1 MLCDLF
7 LFKLDVQNYIKNM
20 HPRLFIFLLMI
31 CSNMIVNAQTHV
43 ASFFSD
49 GMILQQ
55 QKSINIWGID
65 SAGTKIHVVSSWGE
79 TSQATTSTNGKWKL
93 QLTTP
98 TAGGPHAI
106 TIKGSSIV
114 TINDVLI
121 GEVWVCSG
129 QSNMQIPLSGG
140 LDGNFI
146 EGGLDAIVNSK
157 NDRIRFF
164 TVKQN
169 TSLKPLDNVKGRW
182 EKAAPS
188 TSGSFSAVGYFFAQ
202 QLEMVLDVPI
212 GIVVTAWGSS
222 TAEAWSDD
230 KTLHDLGITIP
241 NEIAEMPQKTPTV
254 LYNAMMHPLIGY
266 GVKGVLWYQGEA
278 NRRNA
283 NEYEKIVNTM
293 VTSWREQWNIG
304 DFPFYFA
311 QIAPFNYGKNNSAFL
326 REAQLKSSQNL
337 QNAEMVVTLDVGDCT
352 QIHPSKK
359 REVGKRLSYLAIA
372 KDYGISGYDF
382 KSPTLTNYFI
392 EKQEIILTFSNRIQ
406 LNRNVGTSENFE
418 IAGTD
423 MIFYPAN
430 AVMKSPYHKDQK
442 VRVFSEKVTDPKAVR
457 YGFKNCVIP
466 TLFGRNG
473 LPVSSFRTDNLN
485 ANE

>member
-7 LFKLDVQNYIKNM
+7 LFKLYVQNYIKNM

-55 QKSINIWGID
+55 KKSINIWGID

-169 TSLKPLDNVKGRW
+169 TSLKPLDNLKGRW

-202 QLEMVLDVPI
+202 QLEKVLDVPI

-230 KTLHDLGITIP
+230 KTLNDLGITIP
-241 NEIAEMPQKTPTV
+241 HEIAEMPQKTPTV

-266 GVKGVLWYQGEA
+266 GIKGVLWYQGEA

-359 REVGKRLSYLAIA
+359 REVGKRLSYIALA

-406 LNRNVGTSENFE
+406 LNRNVGNSENFE

-442 VRVFSEKVTDPKAVR
+442 VRVFSEKVPNPKAVR

>member
-20 HPRLFIFLLMI
+20 HPRLFIFLLII

-55 QKSINIWGID
+55 KKSINIWGID

-202 QLEMVLDVPI
+202 QLEKVLDVPI

-230 KTLHDLGITIP
+230 KTLNDLGITIP

-266 GVKGVLWYQGEA
+266 GIKGVLWYQGEA

-304 DFPFYFA
+304 DFSFYFA

-359 REVGKRLSYLAIA
+359 REVGKRLSYIALA

-382 KSPTLTNYFI
+382 KSPTLTNFFI

-442 VRVFSEKVTDPKAVR
+442 VRVFSEKVPNPKAVR

>member
-7 LFKLDVQNYIKNM
+7 LFKLYVQNYIKNM

-55 QKSINIWGID
+55 KKSINIWGID

-146 EGGLDAIVNSK
+146 EDGLDAIVNSK

-202 QLEMVLDVPI
+202 QLEKVLDVPI

-230 KTLHDLGITIP
+230 KTLHDLGIIIP

-266 GVKGVLWYQGEA
+266 GIKGVLWYQGEA

-359 REVGKRLSYLAIA
+359 REVGKRLSYIALA

-418 IAGTD
+418 IAGSD

-430 AVMKSPYHKDQK
+430 AVIKSPYHKDQK
-442 VRVFSEKVTDPKAVR
+442 VRVFSEKVPNPKAVR

>member
-1 MLCDLF
+1 MHKKALLF
-7 LFKLDVQNYIKNM
+7 L
-20 HPRLFIFLLMI
+20 LLI
-31 CSNMIVNAQTHV
+31 YSSLVTTAQTRV
-43 ASFFSD
+43 GTVFGD
-49 GMILQQ
+49 GMVLQQ
-55 QKSINIWGID
+55 QKDVYLWGKDNIG
-65 SAGTKIHVVSSWGE
+65 AKIYVVSSWGE
-79 TSQATTSTNGKWKL
+79 TSQTTTSTNGKWKL

-98 TAGGPHAI
+98 TAGGPHTI
-106 TIKGSSIV
+106 TIKGSSTV
-114 TINDVLI
+114 TIDDVLI

-129 QSNMQIPLSGG
+129 QSNMQIPLRGG

-169 TSLKPLDNVKGRW
+169 TSLKPLDNVKGSW

-188 TSGSFSAVGYFFAQ
+188 TAGSFSAVGYFFAQ
-202 QLEMVLDVPI
+202 QLEKVLDIPI
-212 GIVVTAWGSS
+212 GIVVAAWGSS
-222 TAEAWSDD
+222 TAEAWSDV

-241 NEIAEMPQKTPTV
+241 NEIAEVPQITPRG

-266 GVKGVLWYQGEA
+266 GIKGVLWYQGEA
-278 NRRNA
+278 NRPNA
-283 NEYEKIVNTM
+283 NKYEKIVNAM

-304 DFPFYFA
+304 DFPFYYA

-326 REAQLKSSQNL
+326 REAQLKISQSL

-359 REVGKRLSYLAIA
+359 REVGKRLSYVALA

-392 EKQEIILTFSNRIQ
+392 EEQEIILTFSNRVH
-406 LNRNVGTSENFE
+406 LNKNVDPSENFE

-423 MIFYPAN
+423 MVFYPAN
-430 AVMKSPYHKDQK
+430 AAMTSPYHKDQK
-442 VRVFSEKVTDPKAVR
+442 IRVFSEKVPHPKAVR
-457 YGFKNCVIP
+457 YGFKNCVLP

-485 ANE
+485 SNE

>member
-55 QKSINIWGID
+55 KKSINIWGID
-65 SAGTKIHVVSSWGE
+65 LAGTKIHVVSSWGE

-202 QLEMVLDVPI
+202 QLEKVLDVPI

-266 GVKGVLWYQGEA
+266 GIKGVLWYQGEA

-304 DFPFYFA
+304 DFSFYFA

-359 REVGKRLSYLAIA
+359 REVGKRLSYIALA

-382 KSPTLTNYFI
+382 KSPTLTNFFI

-442 VRVFSEKVTDPKAVR
+442 VRVFSEKVPNPKAVR

>member
-55 QKSINIWGID
+55 KKSINIWGID

-202 QLEMVLDVPI
+202 QLEKVLDVPI

-230 KTLHDLGITIP
+230 KTLNDLGITIP

-359 REVGKRLSYLAIA
+359 REVGKRLSYIALA

-442 VRVFSEKVTDPKAVR
+442 LRVFSEKVPNPKAVR

-473 LPVSSFRTDNLN
+473 LPISSFRTDNLN

>member
-55 QKSINIWGID
+55 KKSINIWGID

-114 TINDVLI
+114 KINDILI

-146 EGGLDAIVNSK
+146 EDGLDAIVNSK

-202 QLEMVLDVPI
+202 QLEKVLDVPI

-230 KTLHDLGITIP
+230 KTLNDLGITIP

-266 GVKGVLWYQGEA
+266 GIKGVLWYQGEA

-359 REVGKRLSYLAIA
+359 REVGKRLSYIALA

-442 VRVFSEKVTDPKAVR
+442 VRVFSEKVPNPKAVR

>member
-1 MLCDLF
+1 M
-7 LFKLDVQNYIKNM
+7 DVKI
-20 HPRLFIFLLMI
+20 LLLLI
-31 CSNMIVNAQTHV
+31 CFSLVTKAQTTV
-43 ASFFSD
+43 GTVFGD
-49 GMILQQ
+49 GMVLQQ
-55 QKSINIWGID
+55 QKDIYLWGTDNVDAKIN
-65 SAGTKIHVVSSWGE
+65 VVSSWGE
-79 TSQATTSTNGKWKL
+79 TAKTTTSKNGKWKM

-98 TAGGPHAI
+98 NAGGPHTI
-106 TIKGSSIV
+106 TIKGSSTV
-114 TINDVLI
+114 TIDDVLI
-121 GEVWVCSG
+121 GEVWVISG
-129 QSNMQIPLSGG
+129 QSNMQLPLKGG

-169 TSLKPLDNVKGRW
+169 ASLKPMDNVNGRW

-202 QLEMVLDVPI
+202 QLEKVLDVPI
-212 GIVVTAWGSS
+212 GIIVTAWGAS
-222 TAEAWSDD
+222 TAEAWTDSS
-230 KTLHDLGITIP
+230 TLNDLGLGS
-241 NEIAEMPQKTPTV
+241 AEKMAKMKQQTPSV
-254 LYNAMMHPLIGY
+254 LYNALIHPLIGY
-266 GVKGVLWYQGEA
+266 GIKGVLWYQGEA
-278 NRRNA
+278 NRPNA
-283 NEYEKIVNTM
+283 NEYEKIVNAM
-293 VTSWREQWNIG
+293 VTSWRKQWNIG
-304 DFPFYFA
+304 DFPFYYV

-326 REAQLKSSQNL
+326 REAQLKSSQSL

-359 REVGKRLSYLAIA
+359 REVGKRLSYVALA

-392 EKQEIILTFSNRIQ
+392 EEQEIILTFSNRVH
-406 LNRNVGTSENFE
+406 LNKNVDPSENFE

-423 MIFYPAN
+423 MVFYPAN
-430 AVMKSPYHKDQK
+430 AAMTSPYHKDQK
-442 VRVFSEKVTDPKAVR
+442 IRVFSEKVPHPKAVR
-457 YGFKNCVIP
+457 YGFKNCVLP

-485 ANE
+485 VNE

>member
-1 MLCDLF
+1 MR
-7 LFKLDVQNYIKNM
+7 
-20 HPRLFIFLLMI
+20 PRLFIFLVLI
-31 CSNMIVNAQTHV
+31 CSNTIVNAQTNV

-79 TSQATTSTNGKWKL
+79 TSQTTTSTNGKWKL
-93 QLTTP
+93 QLSTP
-98 TAGGPHAI
+98 VAGGPHSI
-106 TIKGSSIV
+106 TIKGSSTII
-114 TINDVLI
+114 INDVLI
-121 GEVWVCSG
+121 GEVWICSG
-129 QSNMQIPLSGG
+129 QSNMQLPLKGG

-164 TVKQN
+164 NVKQN
-169 TSLKPLDNVKGRW
+169 ASLKPLDNVNGRW
-182 EKAAPS
+182 EKANPS
-188 TSGSFSAVGYFFAQ
+188 TSGSFSAVGYFFAHQ
-202 QLEMVLDVPI
+202 IEKVLEVPV
-212 GIVVTAWGSS
+212 GIIVTAWGASS
-222 TAEAWSDD
+222 AEAWTDSS
-230 KTLHDLGITIP
+230 TLNDLGFEFP
-241 NEIAEMPQKTPTV
+241 EKMAKMKQQTPSV
-254 LYNAMMHPLIGY
+254 LYNTMIHPLIGY
-266 GVKGVLWYQGEA
+266 GIKGVLWYQGEA

-283 NEYEKIVNTM
+283 NEYEKIVNAM
-293 VTSWREQWNIG
+293 VSSWREQWNIG
-304 DFPFYFA
+304 DFPFYYA

-326 REAQLKSSQNL
+326 REAQLKSSQSL

-359 REVGKRLSYLAIA
+359 REVGKRLSYVALA

-392 EKQEIILTFSNRIQ
+392 EDQEIVLTFSSRIQ
-406 LNRNVGTSENFE
+406 LNKNVDTSENFE

-423 MIFYPAN
+423 MVFYPAN
-430 AVMKSPYHKDQK
+430 AAMTSPYHKDQK
-442 VRVFSEKVTDPKAVR
+442 IRVFSEKVPHPKAVR
-457 YGFKNCVIP
+457 YGFKNCVLP

-485 ANE
+485 SNE

>member
-55 QKSINIWGID
+55 KKSINIWGID

-266 GVKGVLWYQGEA
+266 GIKGVLWYQGEA

-359 REVGKRLSYLAIA
+359 REVGKRLSYIALA

-442 VRVFSEKVTDPKAVR
+442 LRVFSEKVPNPKAVR

-473 LPVSSFRTDNLN
+473 LPISSFRTDNLN

>member
-1 MLCDLF
+1 MRA
-7 LFKLDVQNYIKNM
+7 
-20 HPRLFIFLLMI
+20 RLFIFLVLI
-31 CSNMIVNAQTHV
+31 CSNMIVNAQTNV
-43 ASFFSD
+43 SSFFSD

-55 QKSINIWGID
+55 QKSINFWGID
-65 SAGTKIHVVSSWGE
+65 SAGTKIHVESSWGE
-79 TSQATTSTNGKWKL
+79 TPQTTTSTNGKWKL

-98 TAGGPHAI
+98 TAGGPHNI
-106 TIKGSSIV
+106 TIKGSSTV

-129 QSNMQIPLSGG
+129 QSNMQIPLRGG

-169 TSLKPLDNVKGRW
+169 TSVKPLDNVKGRW

-202 QLEMVLDVPI
+202 QLEKVLDVPI
-212 GIVVTAWGSS
+212 GIVVTAWGASSVEAWTDSS
-222 TAEAWSDD
+222 T
-230 KTLHDLGITIP
+230 LNDLGLGS
-241 NEIAEMPQKTPTV
+241 AEKLVKMKQQSPSV

-266 GVKGVLWYQGEA
+266 GIKGVLWYQGET
-278 NRRNA
+278 NRSNFS
-283 NEYEKIVNTM
+283 EYEKIVNAM
-293 VTSWREQWNIG
+293 VTSWRDQWNIG
-304 DFPFYFA
+304 DFPFYYA

-326 REAQLKSSQNL
+326 REAQLMSSQSL

-359 REVGKRLSYLAIA
+359 REVGKRLSYIALA

-392 EKQEIILTFSNRIQ
+392 EDQEIILTFSNRVH
-406 LNRNVGTSENFE
+406 LNKNVDPSENFE

-423 MIFYPAN
+423 MVFYPAN
-430 AVMKSPYHKDQK
+430 AVMTSPYHKDQK
-442 VRVFSEKVTDPKAVR
+442 VRVFSEKVPHPKAVR
-457 YGFKNCVIP
+457 YGFKNCVLP

-485 ANE
+485 VNE

>member
-129 QSNMQIPLSGG
+129 QSNMQIPLRGG

-202 QLEMVLDVPI
+202 QLEKVLDVPI

-266 GVKGVLWYQGEA
+266 GIKGVLWYQGEA

-304 DFPFYFA
+304 DFPFYYA

-359 REVGKRLSYLAIA
+359 REVGKRLSYIALA

-406 LNRNVGTSENFE
+406 LNRNVGSSENFE

-442 VRVFSEKVTDPKAVR
+442 VRVFSEKVPRPKAVR

>member
-1 MLCDLF
+1 MHKKALLF
-7 LFKLDVQNYIKNM
+7 L
-20 HPRLFIFLLMI
+20 LLI
-31 CSNMIVNAQTHV
+31 YSSLVTTAQTRV
-43 ASFFSD
+43 GTVFGD
-49 GMILQQ
+49 GMVLQQ
-55 QKSINIWGID
+55 QKDVYLWGKDNIG
-65 SAGTKIHVVSSWGE
+65 AKIYVVSSWGE
-79 TSQATTSTNGKWKL
+79 TSQTTTSTNGKWKL

-98 TAGGPHAI
+98 TAGGPHTI
-106 TIKGSSIV
+106 TIKGSSTV
-114 TINDVLI
+114 TIDDVLI

-129 QSNMQIPLSGG
+129 QSNMQIPLRGG

-169 TSLKPLDNVKGRW
+169 TSLKPLDNVKGSW

-188 TSGSFSAVGYFFAQ
+188 TAGSFSAVGYFFAQ
-202 QLEMVLDVPI
+202 QLEKVLDVPI

-222 TAEAWSDD
+222 TAEAWSDV

-241 NEIAEMPQKTPTV
+241 NEIAEVPQITPRG

-266 GVKGVLWYQGEA
+266 GIKGVLWYQGEA
-278 NRRNA
+278 NRPNA
-283 NEYEKIVNTM
+283 NEYEKIVNAM

-304 DFPFYFA
+304 DFPFYYA
-311 QIAPFNYGKNNSAFL
+311 QIAPFNYGKNNAAFL
-326 REAQLKSSQNL
+326 REAQLKSSQSL

-359 REVGKRLSYLAIA
+359 REVGKRLSYVALA

-392 EKQEIILTFSNRIQ
+392 EDQEIVLAFSSRIQ
-406 LNRNVGTSENFE
+406 LNRNVDPAENFE
-418 IAGTD
+418 IAGAD
-423 MIFYPAN
+423 MVFYPAK
-430 AVMKSPYHKDQK
+430 AVMTSPYHKDQK
-442 VRVFSEKVTDPKAVR
+442 IRVFSEKVPHPKAVR
-457 YGFKNCVIP
+457 YGFKNCVLP
-466 TLFGRNG
+466 TIFGRNG

-485 ANE
+485 SNE

>member
-1 MLCDLF
+1 M
-7 LFKLDVQNYIKNM
+7 DVKI
-20 HPRLFIFLLMI
+20 LLLLI
-31 CSNMIVNAQTHV
+31 CFSLVTKAQTTV
-43 ASFFSD
+43 GTVFGD
-49 GMILQQ
+49 GMVLQQ
-55 QKSINIWGID
+55 QKDIYLWGTD
-65 SAGTKIHVVSSWGE
+65 NVGTKIIVVSSWGE
-79 TSQATTSTNGKWKL
+79 TTQTTTSKNGKWKL
-93 QLTTP
+93 RLSTP
-98 TAGGPHAI
+98 NAGGPHTI
-106 TIKGSSIV
+106 TIKGSSTV
-114 TINDVLI
+114 TIDDVLI
-121 GEVWVCSG
+121 GEVWVISG
-129 QSNMQIPLSGG
+129 QSNMQLPLKGG

-202 QLEMVLDVPI
+202 QLEKVLDVQI

-266 GVKGVLWYQGEA
+266 GIKGVLWYQGEA

-304 DFPFYFA
+304 DFPFYYA

-337 QNAEMVVTLDVGDCT
+337 KNAEMVVTLDVGDCT

-359 REVGKRLSYLAIA
+359 REVGKRLSYIALA

-392 EKQEIILTFSNRIQ
+392 EKHEIILTFSNRIK
-406 LNRNVGTSENFE
+406 LNRNVGISENFE

-442 VRVFSEKVTDPKAVR
+442 VSVFSEKVPHPKAVR

>member
-1 MLCDLF
+1 M
-7 LFKLDVQNYIKNM
+7 DVKI
-20 HPRLFIFLLMI
+20 LLLLI
-31 CSNMIVNAQTHV
+31 CFSLVTKAQTTV
-43 ASFFSD
+43 GTVFGD
-49 GMILQQ
+49 GMVLQQ
-55 QKSINIWGID
+55 QKDIYLWGTD
-65 SAGTKIHVVSSWGE
+65 NVGTKIIVVSSWGE
-79 TSQATTSTNGKWKL
+79 TTQTTTSKNGKWKL
-93 QLTTP
+93 RLSTP
-98 TAGGPHAI
+98 NAGGPHTI
-106 TIKGSSIV
+106 TIKGSSTV
-114 TINDVLI
+114 TIDDVLI
-121 GEVWVCSG
+121 GEVWVISG
-129 QSNMQIPLSGG
+129 QSNMQLPLKGG

-169 TSLKPLDNVKGRW
+169 VSLKPMDNVKGRW

-202 QLEMVLDVPI
+202 QLEKVLDVPI

-266 GVKGVLWYQGEA
+266 GIKGVLWYQGEA

-304 DFPFYFA
+304 DFPFYYA

-337 QNAEMVVTLDVGDCT
+337 KNAEMVVTLDVGDCT

-359 REVGKRLSYLAIA
+359 REVGKRLSYIALA

-392 EKQEIILTFSNRIQ
+392 EKHEIILTFSNRIK
-406 LNRNVGTSENFE
+406 LNRNVGISENFE

-442 VRVFSEKVTDPKAVR
+442 VSVFSEKVPHPKAVR

>member
-1 MLCDLF
+1 
-7 LFKLDVQNYIKNM
+7 
-20 HPRLFIFLLMI
+20 
-31 CSNMIVNAQTHV
+31 
-43 ASFFSD
+43 
-49 GMILQQ
+49 
-55 QKSINIWGID
+55 
-65 SAGTKIHVVSSWGE
+65 
-79 TSQATTSTNGKWKL
+79 
-93 QLTTP
+93 
-98 TAGGPHAI
+98 
-106 TIKGSSIV
+106 
-114 TINDVLI
+114 
-121 GEVWVCSG
+121 
-129 QSNMQIPLSGG
+129 MQIPLSGG

-202 QLEMVLDVPI
+202 QLEKVLDVPI

-230 KTLHDLGITIP
+230 KTLNDLGITIP

-266 GVKGVLWYQGEA
+266 GIKGVLWYQGEA

-359 REVGKRLSYLAIA
+359 REVGKRLSYIALA

-430 AVMKSPYHKDQK
+430 AFIKSPYHKDQK
-442 VRVFSEKVTDPKAVR
+442 VRVFSEKVPDPKAVR

>member
-55 QKSINIWGID
+55 KKSINIWGID

-202 QLEMVLDVPI
+202 QLEKVLDVPI

-230 KTLHDLGITIP
+230 KTLNDLGITIP

-266 GVKGVLWYQGEA
+266 GIKGVLWYQGEA

-359 REVGKRLSYLAIA
+359 REVGKRLSYIALA

-442 VRVFSEKVTDPKAVR
+442 LRVFSEKVPNPKAVR

-473 LPVSSFRTDNLN
+473 LPISSFRTDILN

>member
-1 MLCDLF
+1 MHKKALLF
-7 LFKLDVQNYIKNM
+7 L
-20 HPRLFIFLLMI
+20 LLI
-31 CSNMIVNAQTHV
+31 YSSLVTTAQTRV
-43 ASFFSD
+43 GTVFGD
-49 GMILQQ
+49 GMVLQQ
-55 QKSINIWGID
+55 QKDVYLWGKDNIG
-65 SAGTKIHVVSSWGE
+65 AKIYVVSSWGE
-79 TSQATTSTNGKWKL
+79 TSQTTTSTNGKWKL

-98 TAGGPHAI
+98 TAGGPHTI
-106 TIKGSSIV
+106 TIKGSSTV
-114 TINDVLI
+114 TIDDVLI
-121 GEVWVCSG
+121 GEVWVCAG
-129 QSNMQIPLSGG
+129 QSNMQIPLRGG

-146 EGGLDAIVNSK
+146 EGGLDAIVKKK

-169 TSLKPLDNVKGRW
+169 TSLKPLDNVKGSW

-188 TSGSFSAVGYFFAQ
+188 TAGSFSAVGYFFAQ
-202 QLEMVLDVPI
+202 QLEKVLDIPI
-212 GIVVTAWGSS
+212 GIVVAAWGSS
-222 TAEAWSDD
+222 TAEAWSDV

-241 NEIAEMPQKTPTV
+241 NEIAEVPQITPRG

-266 GVKGVLWYQGEA
+266 GIKGVLWYQGEA
-278 NRRNA
+278 NRPNA

-304 DFPFYFA
+304 DFPFYYA
-311 QIAPFNYGKNNSAFL
+311 QIAPFNYGKNNAAFL
-326 REAQLKSSQNL
+326 REAQLKSSQSL

-359 REVGKRLSYLAIA
+359 REVGKRLSYIALA

-382 KSPTLTNYFI
+382 KSPTLTHYFI
-392 EKQEIILTFSNRIQ
+392 EDHEIILTFSSRIQ
-406 LNRNVGTSENFE
+406 LNRNVDPAKNFE
-418 IAGTD
+418 IAGAD
-423 MIFYPAN
+423 MVFYPAK
-430 AVMKSPYHKDQK
+430 AVMTSPYHKDQK
-442 VRVFSEKVTDPKAVR
+442 VRVFSEKVPHPKAVR

-485 ANE
+485 VNE

>member
-1 MLCDLF
+1 
-7 LFKLDVQNYIKNM
+7 M
-20 HPRLFIFLLMI
+20 HPRLFIFLVMI

-129 QSNMQIPLSGG
+129 QSNMQIPLKGG

-164 TVKQN
+164 NVKQN

-182 EKAAPS
+182 EKAAPL
-188 TSGSFSAVGYFFAQ
+188 TSGSFSAVGYFFAL
-202 QLEMVLDVPI
+202 QLEKVLDVPI

-222 TAEAWSDD
+222 TAEAFARRAIWLS
-230 KTLHDLGITIP
+230 TI
-241 NEIAEMPQKTPTV
+241 A
-254 LYNAMMHPLIGY
+254 
-266 GVKGVLWYQGEA
+266 
-278 NRRNA
+278 
-283 NEYEKIVNTM
+283 
-293 VTSWREQWNIG
+293 
-304 DFPFYFA
+304 
-311 QIAPFNYGKNNSAFL
+311 
-326 REAQLKSSQNL
+326 
-337 QNAEMVVTLDVGDCT
+337 
-352 QIHPSKK
+352 
-359 REVGKRLSYLAIA
+359 
-372 KDYGISGYDF
+372 
-382 KSPTLTNYFI
+382 
-392 EKQEIILTFSNRIQ
+392 
-406 LNRNVGTSENFE
+406 
-418 IAGTD
+418 
-423 MIFYPAN
+423 
-430 AVMKSPYHKDQK
+430 
-442 VRVFSEKVTDPKAVR
+442 
-457 YGFKNCVIP
+457 
-466 TLFGRNG
+466 
-473 LPVSSFRTDNLN
+473 
-485 ANE
+485 

>member
-55 QKSINIWGID
+55 KKSINIWGID

-202 QLEMVLDVPI
+202 QLEKVLDVPI

-230 KTLHDLGITIP
+230 KTLNDLGITIP

-266 GVKGVLWYQGEA
+266 GIKGVLWYQGEA

-359 REVGKRLSYLAIA
+359 REVGKRLSYIALA

-442 VRVFSEKVTDPKAVR
+442 LRVFSEKVPNPKAVR

-473 LPVSSFRTDNLN
+473 LPISSFRTDNLN

>member
-55 QKSINIWGID
+55 KKSINIWGID

-202 QLEMVLDVPI
+202 QLEKVLDVPI

-222 TAEAWSDD
+222 TAEAWSDY

-266 GVKGVLWYQGEA
+266 GIKGVLWYQGEA

-304 DFPFYFA
+304 DFPFYYA

-359 REVGKRLSYLAIA
+359 REVGKRLSYIALA

-442 VRVFSEKVTDPKAVR
+442 LRVFSEKVPNPKAVR

>member
-55 QKSINIWGID
+55 KKSINIWGID

-129 QSNMQIPLSGG
+129 QSNMQIPLRGG

-230 KTLHDLGITIP
+230 KTLNDLGITIP

-266 GVKGVLWYQGEA
+266 GIKGVLWYQGEA

-293 VTSWREQWNIG
+293 VNSWREQWNIG
-304 DFPFYFA
+304 DFPFYYA

-326 REAQLKSSQNL
+326 REAQLKSSQSL

-359 REVGKRLSYLAIA
+359 REVGKRLSYIALA

-442 VRVFSEKVTDPKAVR
+442 VRVFSEKVPNPKAVR

>member
-1 MLCDLF
+1 
-7 LFKLDVQNYIKNM
+7 M
-20 HPRLFIFLLMI
+20 HPRLFIFLVMI

-65 SAGTKIHVVSSWGE
+65 SAGTKIHVLSSWGE

-129 QSNMQIPLSGG
+129 QSNMQVPLSCG

-146 EGGLDAIVNSK
+146 KGGLDAIVNSK

-169 TSLKPLDNVKGRW
+169 SSLKPLDNVKGRW

-202 QLEMVLDVPI
+202 QLEKVLDVPI
-212 GIVVTAWGSS
+212 GIVVAAWGSS

-254 LYNAMMHPLIGY
+254 LYNAMMQPLIGY
-266 GVKGVLWYQGEA
+266 GIKGVLWYQGEA

-304 DFPFYFA
+304 DFPFYYA

-406 LNRNVGTSENFE
+406 LNRNVGISENFE

-430 AVMKSPYHKDQK
+430 AVMKSPYDKNQK
-442 VRVFSEKVTDPKAVR
+442 VRVFSEKVLHPKAVR
-457 YGFKNCVIP
+457 YGFKNCVTP

>member
-1 MLCDLF
+1 
-7 LFKLDVQNYIKNM
+7 M
-20 HPRLFIFLLMI
+20 HPRLFIFLVMI

-202 QLEMVLDVPI
+202 QLEKVLDVPI

-230 KTLHDLGITIP
+230 KTLNDLGIIIP

-266 GVKGVLWYQGEA
+266 GIKGVLWYQGEA

-304 DFPFYFA
+304 DFPFYYA

-359 REVGKRLSYLAIA
+359 REVGKRLSYIALA
-372 KDYGISGYDF
+372 KNYGISGYDF
-382 KSPTLTNYFI
+382 KSPTLTNYSI

-442 VRVFSEKVTDPKAVR
+442 VRVFSEKVPNPKAVR
-457 YGFKNCVIP
+457 YGFKNCLIP

>member
-55 QKSINIWGID
+55 KKSINIWGID

-230 KTLHDLGITIP
+230 KTLNDLGITIP

-266 GVKGVLWYQGEA
+266 GIKGVLWYQGEA

-304 DFPFYFA
+304 DFPFYYA

-359 REVGKRLSYLAIA
+359 REVGKRLSYIALA

-442 VRVFSEKVTDPKAVR
+442 LRVFSEKVPNPKAVR

-473 LPVSSFRTDNLN
+473 LPISSFRTDNLN

>member
-164 TVKQN
+164 NVKQN

-202 QLEMVLDVPI
+202 QLEKVLDVPI

-230 KTLHDLGITIP
+230 KTLNDLGITIP

-266 GVKGVLWYQGEA
+266 GIKGVLWYQGEA
-278 NRRNA
+278 NRHNA

-304 DFPFYFA
+304 DFPFYYA

-359 REVGKRLSYLAIA
+359 REVGKRLSYIALA

-392 EKQEIILTFSNRIQ
+392 DKQEIILTFSNRIQ
-406 LNRNVGTSENFE
+406 LNRNVDTSENFE

-442 VRVFSEKVTDPKAVR
+442 VRVFSEKVPNPKAVR

-473 LPVSSFRTDNLN
+473 LPISSFRTDILN

>member
-7 LFKLDVQNYIKNM
+7 LFKLYVQNYIKNM

-129 QSNMQIPLSGG
+129 QSNMQIPLRGG

-169 TSLKPLDNVKGRW
+169 TSVKPLDNVKGRW

-202 QLEMVLDVPI
+202 QLEKVLDVPI

-266 GVKGVLWYQGEA
+266 GIKGVLWYQGET
-278 NRRNA
+278 NRSNFS
-283 NEYEKIVNTM
+283 EYEKIVNTM
-293 VTSWREQWNIG
+293 VTSWRDQWNIG
-304 DFPFYFA
+304 DFPFYYA

-359 REVGKRLSYLAIA
+359 REVGKRLSYIALA

-442 VRVFSEKVTDPKAVR
+442 VRVFSEKVPNPKAVR

>member
-55 QKSINIWGID
+55 KKSINIWGID
-65 SAGTKIHVVSSWGE
+65 LAGTKIHVVSSWGE

-202 QLEMVLDVPI
+202 QLEKVLDVPI

-230 KTLHDLGITIP
+230 KTLNDLGITIP

-266 GVKGVLWYQGEA
+266 GIKGVLWYQGEA

-304 DFPFYFA
+304 DFSFYFA

-359 REVGKRLSYLAIA
+359 REVGKRLSYIALA

-382 KSPTLTNYFI
+382 KSPTLTNFFI

-442 VRVFSEKVTDPKAVR
+442 VRVFSEKVPNPKAVR

>member
-31 CSNMIVNAQTHV
+31 CSYMIVNAQTHV

-55 QKSINIWGID
+55 KKSINIWGID

-202 QLEMVLDVPI
+202 QLEKVLDVPI

-230 KTLHDLGITIP
+230 KTLNDLGITIP

-266 GVKGVLWYQGEA
+266 GIKGVLWYQGEA

-359 REVGKRLSYLAIA
+359 REVGKRLSYIALA

-442 VRVFSEKVTDPKAVR
+442 LRVFSEKVPNPKAVR

-473 LPVSSFRTDNLN
+473 LPISSFRTDNLN

>member
-7 LFKLDVQNYIKNM
+7 LFKLYVKNYIKNM
-20 HPRLFIFLLMI
+20 HPRLFIFLVMI
-31 CSNMIVNAQTHV
+31 CSNMIVNAQTQV

-169 TSLKPLDNVKGRW
+169 SSLKPLDNVKGRW

-202 QLEMVLDVPI
+202 QLEKVLDVPI

-230 KTLHDLGITIP
+230 KTLNDLGITIP

-266 GVKGVLWYQGEA
+266 GIKGVLWYQGEA

-304 DFPFYFA
+304 DFPFYYA

-359 REVGKRLSYLAIA
+359 REVGKRLSYIALA
-372 KDYGISGYDF
+372 KDYGMSGYDF

-442 VRVFSEKVTDPKAVR
+442 LRVFSEKVPNPKAVR

-473 LPVSSFRTDNLN
+473 LPISSFRTDNLN

>member
-1 MLCDLF
+1 MR
-7 LFKLDVQNYIKNM
+7 
-20 HPRLFIFLLMI
+20 PRLFIFLVLI
-31 CSNMIVNAQTHV
+31 CSNTIVNAQTNV

-79 TSQATTSTNGKWKL
+79 TSQTTTSTNGKWKL
-93 QLTTP
+93 QLSTP
-98 TAGGPHAI
+98 VAGGPHSI
-106 TIKGSSIV
+106 TIKGSSTII
-114 TINDVLI
+114 INDVLI
-121 GEVWVCSG
+121 GEVWICSG
-129 QSNMQIPLSGG
+129 QSNMQLPLKGG

-164 TVKQN
+164 NVKQN
-169 TSLKPLDNVKGRW
+169 ASLKPLDNVNGRW
-182 EKAAPS
+182 EKANPS
-188 TSGSFSAVGYFFAQ
+188 TSGSFSAVGYFFAHQ
-202 QLEMVLDVPI
+202 IEKVLEVPV
-212 GIVVTAWGSS
+212 GIIVTAWGASS
-222 TAEAWSDD
+222 AEAWTDSS
-230 KTLHDLGITIP
+230 TLNDLGFEFP
-241 NEIAEMPQKTPTV
+241 EKMAKMKQQTPSV
-254 LYNAMMHPLIGY
+254 LYNTMIHPLIGY
-266 GVKGVLWYQGEA
+266 GIKGVLWYQGEA

-283 NEYEKIVNTM
+283 NEYEKIVNAM
-293 VTSWREQWNIG
+293 VSSWREQWNIG
-304 DFPFYFA
+304 DFPFYYA

-359 REVGKRLSYLAIA
+359 REVGKRLSYIALA

-392 EKQEIILTFSNRIQ
+392 EDQEIVLTFSSRIQ
-406 LNRNVGTSENFE
+406 LNKNVDTSENFE

-423 MIFYPAN
+423 MVFYPAN
-430 AVMKSPYHKDQK
+430 AAMTSPYHKDQK
-442 VRVFSEKVTDPKAVR
+442 IRVFSEKVPHPKAVR
-457 YGFKNCVIP
+457 YGFKNCVLP

-485 ANE
+485 SNE

>member
-7 LFKLDVQNYIKNM
+7 LFKLYVQNYIKNM
-20 HPRLFIFLLMI
+20 HPRLFIFLVMI

-55 QKSINIWGID
+55 KKSINIWGID

-202 QLEMVLDVPI
+202 QLEKVLDVPI

-230 KTLHDLGITIP
+230 KTLNDLGITIP

-266 GVKGVLWYQGEA
+266 GIKGVLWYQGEA

-293 VTSWREQWNIG
+293 VNSWREQWNIG
-304 DFPFYFA
+304 DFPFYYA

-359 REVGKRLSYLAIA
+359 REVGKRLSYIALA

-442 VRVFSEKVTDPKAVR
+442 LRVFSEKVPNPKAVR

>member
-1 MLCDLF
+1 MR
-7 LFKLDVQNYIKNM
+7 
-20 HPRLFIFLLMI
+20 PRLFIFLVLI
-31 CSNMIVNAQTHV
+31 CSNTIVNAQTNV

-79 TSQATTSTNGKWKL
+79 TSQTTTSTNGKWKL
-93 QLTTP
+93 QLSTP
-98 TAGGPHAI
+98 VAGGPHSI
-106 TIKGSSIV
+106 TIKGSSTII
-114 TINDVLI
+114 INDVLI
-121 GEVWVCSG
+121 GEVWICSG
-129 QSNMQIPLSGG
+129 QSNMQLPLKGG

-164 TVKQN
+164 NVKQN
-169 TSLKPLDNVKGRW
+169 ASLRPLDNVNGRW
-182 EKAAPS
+182 EKANPS
-188 TSGSFSAVGYFFAQ
+188 TSGSFSAVGYFFAHQ
-202 QLEMVLDVPI
+202 IEKVLEVPV
-212 GIVVTAWGSS
+212 GIIVTAWGASS
-222 TAEAWSDD
+222 AEAWTDSS
-230 KTLHDLGITIP
+230 TLNDLGFEFP
-241 NEIAEMPQKTPTV
+241 EKMAKMKQQTPSV
-254 LYNAMMHPLIGY
+254 LYNTMIHPLIGY
-266 GVKGVLWYQGEA
+266 GIKGVLWYQGEA

-283 NEYEKIVNTM
+283 NEYEKIVNAM
-293 VTSWREQWNIG
+293 VSSWREQWNIG
-304 DFPFYFA
+304 DFPFYYA

-326 REAQLKSSQNL
+326 REAQLKSSQSL

-359 REVGKRLSYLAIA
+359 REVGKRLSYVALA

-392 EKQEIILTFSNRIQ
+392 EDQEIVLTFSSRIQ
-406 LNRNVGTSENFE
+406 LNKNVDTSKNFE
-418 IAGTD
+418 IAGTN
-423 MIFYPAN
+423 MVFYPAN
-430 AVMKSPYHKDQK
+430 AAMTSPYHKDQK
-442 VRVFSEKVTDPKAVR
+442 IRVFSEKVPHPKAVR
-457 YGFKNCVIP
+457 YGFKNCVLP

-485 ANE
+485 SNE

>member
-1 MLCDLF
+1 
-7 LFKLDVQNYIKNM
+7 M

-55 QKSINIWGID
+55 KKSINIWGID

-140 LDGNFI
+140 MDGNFI

-202 QLEMVLDVPI
+202 QLEKVLDVPI

-230 KTLHDLGITIP
+230 KTLNDLGITIP

-266 GVKGVLWYQGEA
+266 GIKGVLWYQGEA

-359 REVGKRLSYLAIA
+359 REVGKRLSYIALA

-442 VRVFSEKVTDPKAVR
+442 VRVFSEKVPNPKAVR

>member
-1 MLCDLF
+1 MRA
-7 LFKLDVQNYIKNM
+7 
-20 HPRLFIFLLMI
+20 RLFIFLVLI
-31 CSNMIVNAQTHV
+31 CSNMIVNAQTNV
-43 ASFFSD
+43 SSFFSD

-55 QKSINIWGID
+55 QKSINFWGID
-65 SAGTKIHVVSSWGE
+65 SAGTKIHVESSWGE
-79 TSQATTSTNGKWKL
+79 TSQTTTSTNGKWKL

-98 TAGGPHAI
+98 TAGGPYNI
-106 TIKGSSIV
+106 TIKGSSTV

-169 TSLKPLDNVKGRW
+169 TSVKPLDNVKGRW

-202 QLEMVLDVPI
+202 QLEKVLDVPI
-212 GIVVTAWGSS
+212 GIVVTAWGASSVEAWTDSS
-222 TAEAWSDD
+222 T
-230 KTLHDLGITIP
+230 LNDLGLGP
-241 NEIAEMPQKTPTV
+241 AEKLVKMKQQSPSV

-266 GVKGVLWYQGEA
+266 GIKGVLWYQGET
-278 NRRNA
+278 NRSNFS
-283 NEYEKIVNTM
+283 EYEKIVNAM
-293 VTSWREQWNIG
+293 VTSWRDQWNIG
-304 DFPFYFA
+304 DFPFYYA

-326 REAQLKSSQNL
+326 REAQLMSSQSL

-359 REVGKRLSYLAIA
+359 REVGKRLSYIALA

-392 EKQEIILTFSNRIQ
+392 EDQEIILTFSNRVH
-406 LNRNVGTSENFE
+406 LNKNVDPSENFE

-423 MIFYPAN
+423 MVFYPAN
-430 AVMKSPYHKDQK
+430 AVMTSPYHKDQK
-442 VRVFSEKVTDPKAVR
+442 VRVFSEKVTHPKAVR
-457 YGFKNCVIP
+457 YGFKNCVLP

-485 ANE
+485 VNE